1 MRAPRDVQVA
11 PSADVATAKNL
22 GACKEFLVEDTYP
35 APPRPALI
43 SISSSSSMTSVA
55 SAAQASKH
63 ETLQT
68 LASAAERSASH
79 AQHADSSEGQPGLP
93 GSAFG
98 QHGQQLS
105 PPPKADASRQSAA
118 AKLSA
123 PAASLASAAA
133 QQALAAVNAL
143 PAAAQPGM
151 NVQGPQ
157 LLHNSS
163 SKSEAGKGA
172 MAARTLMY
180 FKGSPCALG
189 CTVLLKGAPR
199 HVLASVKKVMEVGG
213 RPYSALSSLILP
225 SKGCTLNGPLN
236 TSWRLPCRQ
245 CFHAQAS
252 VCGRQNC

>member
-1 MRAPRDVQVA
+1 MSYHERFYVGIQVA

-22 GACKEFLVEDTYP
+22 GTCKEFLVEDTYP
-35 APPRPALI
+35 APPRPAL
-43 SISSSSSMTSVA
+43 SCISSSSSMTSVA
-55 SAAQASKH
+55 SAAVSKH

-79 AQHADSSEGQPGLP
+79 AQQADSSEGQPGMP

-105 PPPKADASRQSAA
+105 LTPKTDASRQSAA
-118 AKLSA
+118 AKLNA
-123 PAASLASAAA
+123 PAGSLASAAA
-133 QQALAAVNAL
+133 HQALAVVNAL
-143 PAAAQPGM
+143 PAAGQPGVI
-151 NVQGPQ
+151 VQGQP

-163 SKSEAGKGA
+163 SKSETSKGA

-213 RPYSALSSLILP
+213 SSIF
-225 SKGCTLNGPLN
+225 SQCTTEGLTAGDSL
-236 TSWRLPCRQ
+236 Q
-245 CFHAQAS
+245 
-252 VCGRQNC
+252 